1 MSDIK
6 DILKESGFRFN
17 KQFGQ
22 NFITDVNLLGA
33 MVSDAGITGED
44 TVIEIGPGAGTLTRS
59 IANVAKKVISFEIDR
74 NLEPILKRTLSD
86 HGNAEVIF
94 KDFQKVS
101 DAELRSILDG
111 GEYKVVAN
119 LPYYITT
126 PLVMRFLE
134 SEYKPSS
141 VTVMVQKEVAERFI
155 AKEKSDNYGVIS
167 LAIALEGDAK
177 LTRIVSRNLF
187 YPVPN
192 VDSAIVNIEIRDKG
206 IEDKEDIKKLVKAAF
221 SMRRKTLVN
230 NLTHTLG
237 LTRED
242 VESALLAIGKDVRER
257 GETLSLYEYVA
268 LKDALSSKIC
278 RNK

>member
-59 IANVAKKVISFEIDR
+59 IANVAKKVVSFEIDR

-155 AKEKSDNYGVIS
+155 ATEKSDNYGVIS

-192 VDSAIVNIEIRDKG
+192 VDSAIVNIAIRDKG
-206 IEDKEDIKKLVKAAF
+206 IEDKEEIKKIVKAAF

-257 GETLSLYEYVA
+257 GETLSLDEYVA
-268 LKDALSSKIC
+268 LKDALSSKTC

>member
-1 MSDIK
+1 MSDIR

-22 NFITDVNLLGA
+22 NFITDVNLLDA
-33 MVSDAGITGED
+33 MVADAGITDED

-59 IANVAKKVISFEIDR
+59 LAKVAKRVISFEIDR
-74 NLEPILKRTLSD
+74 NLEPILKRTLSGYD
-86 HGNAEVIF
+86 NSEVIF

-101 DAELRSILDG
+101 DDELRSVVGG

-134 SEYKPSS
+134 SEYKPLS

-155 AKEKSDNYGVIS
+155 AKENSENYGVIS

-177 LTRIVSRNLF
+177 LTRIVQRNLF

-192 VDSAIVNIEIRDKG
+192 VDSAIVSIAIRDKG
-206 IEDKEDIKKLVKAAF
+206 IENKENVKKLVKAGF

-230 NLTHTLG
+230 NLTHSLF
-237 LTRED
+237 LSRED
-242 VESALLAIGKDVRER
+242 VEKALVSMGKDVRAR
-257 GETLSLYEYVA
+257 GETLSLEEYIA
-268 LKDALSSKIC
+268 LTRLLLG
-278 RNK
+278 

>member
-59 IANVAKKVISFEIDR
+59 IANVAKKVVSFEIDR

-155 AKEKSDNYGVIS
+155 ATEKSDNYGVIS

-192 VDSAIVNIEIRDKG
+192 VDSAIVNIAIRDKG
-206 IEDKEDIKKLVKAAF
+206 IEDKEEIKKLVKAAF

-257 GETLSLYEYVA
+257 GETLSLDEYVA

>member
-59 IANVAKKVISFEIDR
+59 IANVAKKVVSFEIDR

-155 AKEKSDNYGVIS
+155 ATEKSDNYGVIS

-177 LTRIVSRNLF
+177 LTRMVSRNLF

-192 VDSAIVNIEIRDKG
+192 VDSAIVNIAIRDKG
-206 IEDKEDIKKLVKAAF
+206 VEDKEEIKKLVKAAF

-257 GETLSLYEYVA
+257 GETLSLDEYVA

>member
-1 MSDIK
+1 MN
-6 DILKESGFRFN
+6 LKETLRKHGFACSKRY
-17 KQFGQ
+17 GQ
-22 NFITDVNLLGA
+22 NFISDPQLLRAIACDGA
-33 MVSDAGITGED
+33 ESGD
-44 TVIEIGPGAGTLTRS
+44 TVLEVGAGAGTLTRS

-155 AKEKSDNYGVIS
+155 ATEKSDNYGVIS

>member
-22 NFITDVNLLGA
+22 NFITDVNLLDA
-33 MVSDAGITGED
+33 MVADAGITGED

-59 IANVAKKVISFEIDR
+59 IAKVAKKVISFEIDR
-74 NLEPILKRTLSD
+74 NLEPILERTLSD
-86 HGNAEVIF
+86 HDNTEVIF

-101 DAELRSILDG
+101 DDELRMILG
-111 GEYKVVAN
+111 GGDYKVVAN

-134 SEYKPSS
+134 SEYKPLS

-155 AKEKSDNYGVIS
+155 AKENSENYGVIS

-177 LTRIVSRNLF
+177 LTRIVQRNLF

-192 VDSAIVNIEIRDKG
+192 VDSAIVSIAIRDKG
-206 IEDKEDIKKLVKAAF
+206 IDNKESVKKLVKAGF

-230 NLTHTLG
+230 NLTHSLC
-237 LTRED
+237 LSRED
-242 VESALLAIGKDVRER
+242 VEKAIISMGKDVRTR
-257 GETLSLYEYVA
+257 GETLSLEEYIA
-268 LKDALSSKIC
+268 LARLLLS
-278 RNK
+278 

>member
-59 IANVAKKVISFEIDR
+59 IANVAKKVVSFEIDR

-155 AKEKSDNYGVIS
+155 ATEKSDNYGVIS

-187 YPVPN
+187 YPIPN

-257 GETLSLYEYVA
+257 GETLSLDEYVA

>member
-111 GEYKVVAN
+111 GEYKVVAS

-155 AKEKSDNYGVIS
+155 ATEKSDNYGVIS

>member
-22 NFITDVNLLGA
+22 NFITDVNLLDA

-59 IANVAKKVISFEIDR
+59 IANVAKKVVSFEIDR

-134 SEYKPSS
+134 GEYKPSS

-155 AKEKSDNYGVIS
+155 ATEKSDNYGVIS

>member
-155 AKEKSDNYGVIS
+155 ATEKSDNYGVIS

>member
-141 VTVMVQKEVAERFI
+141 VTVMAQKEVAERFI
-155 AKEKSDNYGVIS
+155 ATEKSDNYGVIS

>member
-59 IANVAKKVISFEIDR
+59 IANVAKKVVSFEIDR

-155 AKEKSDNYGVIS
+155 ATEKSDSYGVIS

-257 GETLSLYEYVA
+257 GETLSLDEYVS
-268 LKDALSSKIC
+268 LKDALSSKTC

>member
-1 MSDIK
+1 M
-6 DILKESGFRFN
+6 
-17 KQFGQ
+17 
-22 NFITDVNLLGA
+22 
-33 MVSDAGITGED
+33 
-44 TVIEIGPGAGTLTRS
+44 
-59 IANVAKKVISFEIDR
+59 
-74 NLEPILKRTLSD
+74 
-86 HGNAEVIF
+86 
-94 KDFQKVS
+94 
-101 DAELRSILDG
+101 
-111 GEYKVVAN
+111 
-119 LPYYITT
+119 
-126 PLVMRFLE
+126 
-134 SEYKPSS
+134 
-141 VTVMVQKEVAERFI
+141 
-155 AKEKSDNYGVIS
+155 IS